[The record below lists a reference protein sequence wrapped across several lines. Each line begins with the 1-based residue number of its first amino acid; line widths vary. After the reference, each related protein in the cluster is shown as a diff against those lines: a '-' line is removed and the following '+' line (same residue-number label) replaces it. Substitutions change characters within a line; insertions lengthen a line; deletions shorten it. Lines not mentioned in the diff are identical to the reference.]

1 MSSLKIKFTSDE
13 KGQLVKEI
21 QQYCFDELDLEL
33 SRFDVEFLF
42 DFLSKKMG
50 TVFYNQGLKDAQAI
64 LSTKLDLITEAIA
77 DIEKPI
83 D

>member
-1 MSSLKIKFTSDE
+1 
-13 KGQLVKEI
+13 
-21 QQYCFDELDLEL
+21 L